1 MALTYAKHRHSQKLL
16 VAVLNW
22 SSSDFEWILI
32 LLLFS
37 LLLFHHSLLLVET
50 ELGKLVAIEH
60 VLPVLLTLI
69 DATGARVRSFLD
81 LEKPVAHGPLG
92 IRLLLRVTR
101 PLRGSTVLA
110 SASLRLSGLFRFVK
124 VFSVLAQ
131 C

>member
-1 MALTYAKHRHSQKLL
+1 MALAYAKHRHSQKLL

-22 SSSDFEWILI
+22 SNSDFEWILF

-69 DATGARVRSFLD
+69 DAAGARVYLFLD
-81 LEKPVAHGPLG
+81 LEESVAHGPLG
-92 IRLLLRVTR
+92 IRLLRTAR
-101 PLRGSTVLA
+101 HSRSDTIIA
-110 SASLRLSGLFRFVK
+110 SASL
-124 VFSVLAQ
+124 
-131 C
+131 